1 MAEPVSSAAVGA
13 SAAKMVG
20 FGGIMG
26 VAFFFVAAVVLMT
39 RMPRSSKEW
48 AVMLISTLVSSLGIG
63 SGIVVRYNLQH
74 LAQDWFGMVFLGG
87 VIFVCGLPGWFLVRL
102 WFNYVSK
109 HDNAD
114 ITDVIRDIKKI
125 KDEVQK

>member
-1 MAEPVSSAAVGA
+1 MAEPVSSAAAGA
-13 SAAKMVG
+13 SMAKMAG
-20 FGGIMG
+20 FGVISGL
-26 VAFFFVAAVVLMT
+26 AFIFVSVVVLMT
-39 RMPRSSKEW
+39 RMPRSRKEW

-63 SGIVVRYNLQH
+63 SGIVVRYGLQH

-87 VIFVCGLPGWFLVRL
+87 IIFVCGLPGWFIVRL

-109 HDNAD
+109 HDDAD
-114 ITDVIRDIKKI
+114 ITDVIRDVKNL